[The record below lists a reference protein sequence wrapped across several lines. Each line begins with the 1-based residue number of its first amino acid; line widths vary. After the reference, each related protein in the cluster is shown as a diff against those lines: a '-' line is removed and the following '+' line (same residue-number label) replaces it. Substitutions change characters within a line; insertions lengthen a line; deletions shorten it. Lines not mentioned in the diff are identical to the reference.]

1 MQDPTRNFATVFCNF
16 YGIATNSNPFILKN
30 GKGVKTLLAIERKN
44 QILAILQDEKK
55 VVVTELSTRFDV
67 SEETIRRDLDKLEK
81 EGYIKK
87 AYGGAVLND
96 NQLLEL
102 PFIVRKKAN
111 VEEKQKIAEIIAEEI
126 YDGDKIILDASS
138 TALFVLRKIKEKKN
152 ITLITNSVEILLE
165 ATEISGWNVFSTGG
179 RLQEGSL
186 ALFGPSADKM
196 LLNYHADKAII
207 SCKGIDIRGGL
218 TDSNELH
225 AVTKY
230 NMLNCANKK
239 IVVADSSK
247 FDKIAFSKI
256 DDIKNLDMIITNV
269 KPSLEW
275 TDYCQ
280 RNDIDLIFST
290 EEE

>member
-1 MQDPTRNFATVFCNF
+1 M
-16 YGIATNSNPFILKN
+16 
-30 GKGVKTLLAIERKN
+30 LAIERKN

-111 VEEKQKIAEIIAEEI
+111 VEEKQKIADIIAEEI

-138 TALFVLRKIKEKKN
+138 TALFVLRKIKDKKN

-256 DDIKNLDMIITNV
+256 DDINNLDMIITNV